1 MQLDFSQNVVTGLSI
16 EGGRNST
23 AGPNGYAVGKLDA
36 VPSSGS
42 PDPGISGATTAA
54 ATAKATLERSKTHE
68 NIKRNIAKNGAA
80 PTNQKGP
87 LPQHRQANA
96 KNAIRFDDQIN

>member
-1 MQLDFSQNVVTGLSI
+1 MQLDFAQNVVTGFSI

-23 AGPNGYAVGKLDA
+23 AGPNGYAAGQLDA
-36 VPSSGS
+36 VPNSGS

-68 NIKRNIAKNGAA
+68 NIKRNTAKNGAA
-80 PTNQKGP
+80 PANQKVP
-87 LPQHRQANA
+87 PP
-96 KNAIRFDDQIN
+96 